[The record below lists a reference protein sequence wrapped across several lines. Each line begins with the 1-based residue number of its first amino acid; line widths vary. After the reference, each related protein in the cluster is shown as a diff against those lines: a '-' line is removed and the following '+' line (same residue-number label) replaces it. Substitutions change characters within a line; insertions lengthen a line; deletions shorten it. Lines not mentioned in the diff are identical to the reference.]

1 MSSWLSVVFHV
12 HDLTLSCGINSLMH
26 PNLSH
31 QTCCCGHWICWAVPG
46 RFTPQLS
53 LTSGFKRDMTN
64 YPHWILLFA
73 VTGFAGRFRAD
84 LHCKLN
90 PTSSWPFS
98 SLSNCHAHVQV
109 FMFRFMSSFKSCFM
123 SNRVKLMSIFRFKS

>member
-1 MSSWLSVVFHV
+1 MAF
-12 HDLTLSCGINSLMH
+12 NSLMH
-26 PNLSH
+26 PNLSR
-31 QTCCCGHWICWAVPG
+31 QTCCCGHWICRAVPG

-73 VTGFAGRFRAD
+73 VTGFAGRFRAE

-98 SLSNCHAHVQV
+98 SSFMCHVHVQD
-109 FMFRFMSSFKSCFM
+109 SCQV
-123 SNRVKLMSIFRFKS
+123 RVKFSRQVSCQVSYSYQFFPMLPRLNISLTILA